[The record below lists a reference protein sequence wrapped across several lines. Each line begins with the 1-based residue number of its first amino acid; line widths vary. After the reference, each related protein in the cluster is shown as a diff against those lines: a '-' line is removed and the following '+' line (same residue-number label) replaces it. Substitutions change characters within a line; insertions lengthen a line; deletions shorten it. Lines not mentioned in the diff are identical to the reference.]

1 MQCIQSA
8 QRYTHRSSVSLM
20 EGPLYINL
28 TEEQFG
34 FRNNQSKSDALID
47 IIERIRNATDKG
59 FYVCG
64 IFLDFKKA
72 FHTVNHDIVLN
83 RLPHYGIRGPANNW
97 FHSYFAHRV

>member
-47 IIERIRNATDKG
+47 IMERIRNATDKG
-59 FYVCG
+59 SMSVE
-64 IFLDFKKA
+64 
-72 FHTVNHDIVLN
+72 
-83 RLPHYGIRGPANNW
+83 
-97 FHSYFAHRV
+97 YF

>member
-34 FRNNQSKSDALID
+34 FRNNQSISDALID
-47 IIERIRNATDKG
+47 IMERIRNATDKG
-59 FYVCG
+59 SMSVE
-64 IFLDFKKA
+64 
-72 FHTVNHDIVLN
+72 
-83 RLPHYGIRGPANNW
+83 
-97 FHSYFAHRV
+97 YF

>member
-28 TEEQFG
+28 TEEKFG

-47 IIERIRNATDKG
+47 IIRNTTDKG

-72 FHTVNHDIVLN
+72 FHTVNYDIVLN